1 MVFLPANNIDP
12 NRFCII
18 EKELKKM
25 KEESDFVNKDLI
37 SQIDV
42 YYEIL
47 RHSKSKWII

>member
-1 MVFLPANNIDP
+1 MILKHDNNIDP
-12 NRFCII
+12 NRFCLI

-47 RHSKSKWII
+47 RHSKSK